1 MRRFRSI
8 EELSGPQSRRPYDT
22 PDSRTV
28 SRTVSRHFVR
38 KGLRRRVSLMLS
50 GLRGRI
56 SKRG

>member
-22 PDSRTV
+22 PD